1 MTASL
6 LPTHA
11 QLALALTLA
20 SKRAGSQKS
29 AAKEIGLKPSE
40 FSNLINGR
48 KLVTIRQAKLL
59 EKALHISGQ
68 ELWTEGAIAKGMRE
82 FAKVRAAK

>member
-1 MTASL
+1 MTANIP
-6 LPTHA
+6 PTHA
-11 QLALALTLA
+11 QLVLALAMA
-20 SKRAGSQKS
+20 IDRAGSQK
-29 AAKEIGLKPSE
+29 AVAKEVGLKPSE

-59 EKALHISGQ
+59 EKAFHISGQ

>member
-1 MTASL
+1 MTVL
-6 LPTHA
+6 IPPFHA
-11 QLALALTLA
+11 QLALALDLSA
-20 SKRAGSQKS
+20 KKAGSQKS

-59 EKALHISGQ
+59 EKAFHISGS
-68 ELWTEGAIAKGMRE
+68 ELWTEACIAKGMRE
-82 FAKVRAAK
+82 FAKVRGTK